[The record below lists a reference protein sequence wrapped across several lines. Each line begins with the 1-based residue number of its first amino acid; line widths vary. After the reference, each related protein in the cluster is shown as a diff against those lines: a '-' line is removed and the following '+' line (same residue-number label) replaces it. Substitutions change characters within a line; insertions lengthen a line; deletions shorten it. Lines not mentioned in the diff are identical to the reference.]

1 MLRYFL
7 GILGLILGLTAC
19 GGEFVEGEDLDIQ
32 VQGINQDSPV
42 LKVRLIEGRLDI
54 QGWDRAGSPDPIPPR
69 DPKERRSLGHS
80 GSEREGSQDPI
91 PPKLPRESKTPLEV
105 EAEKLVEPGE
115 LVSGSPDPIPPK
127 LPRLWM
133 FQRSE

>member
-7 GILGLILGLTAC
+7 GILGLVLGLTAC
-19 GGEFVEGEDLDIQ
+19 GGEFVEGEDLEIQ
-32 VQGINQDSPV
+32 VQEINDDSPV
-42 LKVRLIEGRLDI
+42 LKARFIERRLDL
-54 QGWDRAGSPDPIPPR
+54 QGWERAGSSDPIPPR
-69 DPKERRSLGHS
+69 DPKERKSLGHD

-91 PPKLPRESKTPLEV
+91 PPREPYVLEMNVEV
-105 EAEKLVEPGE
+105 EADQLVEPGE